1 MKRPRR
7 SSVAGALVL
16 AAVLVAAAGFAI
28 SLTRDP
34 NRVPSVLVDRPA
46 PAFTLQTLDQSRSVS
61 LGDLRGRVV
70 VLNFFASWCAECRR
84 EAPVLDAISSDY
96 ASQGVQLL
104 GIAFQDERG
113 QAEAFARGQGAGWP
127 LLYDPDSETALRYG
141 VTGLP
146 ETFVIARDGTVLAKY
161 VGPVDEGSLRRL
173 LGGSAT

>member
-1 MKRPRR
+1 MRRPRGAT
-7 SSVAGALVL
+7 VAGALVL
-16 AAVLVAAAGFAI
+16 VALLVVAAGFAI

-34 NRVPSVLVDRPA
+34 NRVTSVLIGRPA
-46 PAFTLQTLDQSRSVS
+46 PSFTLQTLDQKGSVS
-61 LGDLRGRVV
+61 LDELRGRVV

-84 EAPVLDAISSDY
+84 EEPVLDAISSDY

-104 GIAFQDERG
+104 GVAFQDDRG

-161 VGPVDEGSLRRL
+161 VGPVHDGSLRRL
-173 LGGSAT
+173 LGGSGP